1 MSEWTAEDVSD
12 CAGRTVV
19 VTGTNSGIGLEA
31 TRVLAGAGAHVVMAC
46 RSVDD
51 AVEEREGILEEC
63 PGASLT
69 VRELDLADLGSVRTF
84 ADWTGEALGRIDV
97 LYNNAGVM
105 AIPRRETADGFETQF
120 GVNHLGHF
128 ALTGLLFEELQ
139 AAPEPRA
146 VTQSSGAHADG
157 EMDFEDPHGAEAYG
171 KWDAYAQNKLAKLL
185 FAYELDRR
193 YGDEVTSVGCHPGYA
208 ATNLQ
213 YRGPAAE
220 GPRLRMAVMK
230 AATAVVAQ
238 SAAAGALPMLYAV
251 TADDVE
257 GGDYVGPGGLLKMRG
272 APEKQRSASQSY
284 DEETAERL
292 WSVSVEATGVGF
304 P

>member
-19 VTGTNSGIGLEA
+19 VTGANSGIGLEA

-69 VRELDLADLGSVRTF
+69 VRELDLADLGSVRAF

-120 GVNHLGHF
+120 GVDHLGHF

-139 AAPEPRA
+139 TRRSPAPSPRAAAPTPAARWTSRTSTAPRRTASGAPTPRA
-146 VTQSSGAHADG
+146 SWRTSSLRTNSTAS
-157 EMDFEDPHGAEAYG
+157 
-171 KWDAYAQNKLAKLL
+171 
-185 FAYELDRR
+185 
-193 YGDEVTSVGCHPGYA
+193 T
-208 ATNLQ
+208 AT
-213 YRGPAAE
+213 R
-220 GPRLRMAVMK
+220 
-230 AATAVVAQ
+230 
-238 SAAAGALPMLYAV
+238 
-251 TADDVE
+251 
-257 GGDYVGPGGLLKMRG
+257 
-272 APEKQRSASQSY
+272 
-284 DEETAERL
+284 
-292 WSVSVEATGVGF
+292 
-304 P
+304 